1 MSTEN
6 SIVSVAPPKAGS
18 PDPQPAR
25 PVKSSGSTSGWVALL
40 VALVALSTGVLA
52 WREVSR
58 LKSDTTL
65 LDRIAASEQ
74 RVSELQGRLDAL
86 GGVQVE
92 MQQGISRLEQADTD
106 MADVLRSLSG
116 SINVSNTDLAVA
128 EIEQLLI
135 MAVHR
140 LTLERDVSTALT
152 ILETAELRLAS
163 LDEPDLEST
172 RSQLATDISALR
184 AVAPVDIAGLSLYL
198 ADLPGRVESLPL
210 NKVAVVETAPAP
222 APADPTLLPAWQ
234 RLLQAVWQEFRS
246 LFVITR
252 TGSNGRATLLP
263 NESWFLYQ
271 NLRLQLESARLA
283 VVREDTENLRI
294 SLQQIREWL
303 NDYFDTGNSE
313 VSNILQT
320 TEKMAAL
327 ELSPVL
333 PDISSSLEN
342 LRVFIKTRAMT
353 TAVPV
358 DVPAETLPATPET
371 PEPPAVVPDVETPEA
386 TTEAEP
392 VSP

>member
-1 MSTEN
+1 
-6 SIVSVAPPKAGS
+6 
-18 PDPQPAR
+18 
-25 PVKSSGSTSGWVALL
+25 
-40 VALVALSTGVLA
+40 
-52 WREVSR
+52 
-58 LKSDTTL
+58 
-65 LDRIAASEQ
+65 
-74 RVSELQGRLDAL
+74 
-86 GGVQVE
+86 
-92 MQQGISRLEQADTD
+92 